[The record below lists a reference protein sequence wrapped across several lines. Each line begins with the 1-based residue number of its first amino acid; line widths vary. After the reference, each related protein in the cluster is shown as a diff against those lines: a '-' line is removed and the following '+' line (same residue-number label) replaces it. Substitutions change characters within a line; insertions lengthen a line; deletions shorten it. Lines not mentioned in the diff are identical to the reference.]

1 MVYIYLL
8 REDIESQIIYILK
21 KVLLVPVFCVD
32 SIVLSC
38 PIFFS
43 FSRWTALT
51 YFRIYTLNL
60 LEISISCSNLLMY
73 CLIKSIVDKRSIYE
87 TIPTKQNKC
96 VLFDAC
102 DVTYLLILL
111 LTIINCISN
120 VLITIDTCSLIILLL
135 LYSDFT
141 IL

>member
-1 MVYIYLL
+1 MAYIYLL

-21 KVLLVPVFCVD
+21 KVLLVSVFCVD
-32 SIVLSC
+32 SIVTSC

-51 YFRIYTLNL
+51 YFRIYKLNL

-87 TIPTKQNKC
+87 TLPTKQNKC

-111 LTIINCISN
+111 LTIISCIRN
-120 VLITIDTCSLIILLL
+120 VLITMDTCS
-135 LYSDFT
+135 YF
-141 IL
+141 

>member
-1 MVYIYLL
+1 MAYIYLL

-21 KVLLVPVFCVD
+21 KVLLLVSVFCVD

-51 YFRIYTLNL
+51 YFRIYKLNL

-111 LTIINCISN
+111 LTIISCIRN
-120 VLITIDTCSLIILLL
+120 VLITMDTCS
-135 LYSDFT
+135 YF
-141 IL
+141 

>member
-1 MVYIYLL
+1 MAYIYLL

-21 KVLLVPVFCVD
+21 KVLLVTIFCVD
-32 SIVLSC
+32 SIVLSW

-43 FSRWTALT
+43 FSRWTALI

-60 LEISISCSNLLMY
+60 LEISISCSNLLMC

-87 TIPTKQNKC
+87 TIPTKQNKY

-120 VLITIDTCSLIILLL
+120 VLINIDTCS
-135 LYSDFT
+135 YF
-141 IL
+141 